1 MVTQATF
8 IVKRGTRFEYGAV
21 AALDKLHTGSD
32 RRAGWLAERFA
43 DGHCW
48 VAKREGEVIG
58 FAVFTTTAFFHQW
71 FIELL
76 IVHPDHRR
84 QGIATAIVQAC
95 EADCVAPKFF
105 VSTNESNLP
114 MQSLLAKLDYTPSGR
129 IENLDEDDAELI
141 YVKFLPPR

>member
-1 MVTQATF
+1 MVEQATF
-8 IVKRGTRFEYGAV
+8 TVNRGARFDYGAV

-58 FAVFTTTAFFHQW
+58 FAVFTPTFFHQW

-76 IVHPDHRR
+76 TVHPDHRR
-84 QGIATAIVQAC
+84 QGVGEALVRQC
-95 EADCVAPKFF
+95 EAECSSAKFF

-114 MQSLLAKLDYTPSGR
+114 MQALLAKLDYAPSGR
-129 IENLDEDDAELI
+129 VENLDEGDAELI
-141 YVKFLPPR
+141 YVKFLVTR